1 MSLSVSVRPEAFWHD
16 VHKMALPIKSHQK
29 ALVPPEKSL
38 KVTVLGDDVIHLVD
52 FTSVDELNTITD
64 LMAYFYKHWEC

>member
-1 MSLSVSVRPEAFWHD
+1 M
-16 VHKMALPIKSHQK
+16 
-29 ALVPPEKSL
+29 PPEKSL